1 MSKTEPIAKKSQ
13 YTINYDSAWVR
24 TLTLVTVDNAAFIHT
39 SGIDPTTDEDT
50 EAANRAALIV
60 RAVNGHEVAVR
71 LSNALDAYLKAEH
84 NGDVPKKR
92 DAWIELLDAQQAW
105 EKVSK

>member
-50 EAANRAALIV
+50 EAAYRAALIV